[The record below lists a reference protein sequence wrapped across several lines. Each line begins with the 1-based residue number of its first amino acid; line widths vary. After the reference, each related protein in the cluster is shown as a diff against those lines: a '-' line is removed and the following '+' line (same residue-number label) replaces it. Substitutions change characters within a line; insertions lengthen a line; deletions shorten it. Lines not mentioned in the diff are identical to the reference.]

1 MKKILRITWDS
12 LKELG
17 AGIFQFLAYLGLI
30 AAIVVTVSSCQ
41 ARADKETSRAYLM
54 VLDRIDQLEEKIDD
68 QEYRIDDLRD
78 EIANRMEEMQTDQN
92 IRAEELADETE
103 WILDRLNEAEESL
116 AETAGTTEYIL
127 ELIEEYHPE

>member
-1 MKKILRITWDS
+1 MKKILKITWES

-17 AGIFQFLAYLGLI
+17 AGIFQFLAYLAVI

-54 VLDRIDQLEEKIDD
+54 VLNRIDQLEEKIDD

-116 AETAGTTEYIL
+116 AETAGATEYIL